1 MGRAPSRSEPISSV
15 ATASGFS
22 SPRNARD
29 STGWRGCCRSAPSWA
44 GSASSASWCIALC
57 QGAGLPGMRSY
68 PRSIP
73 GTPAGCRRSSR
84 SGGSEGVEYL
94 IASLLIFLALT
105 PVIAP
110 FLRTREETPP
120 QPGHAELQELLGEK
134 QTLYVAI
141 KELEFDHQAG
151 KLALEDYQQT
161 RRSYELRA
169 VALLEQIDQLDQ
181 GDASKGARSR
191 EEQR

>member
-1 MGRAPSRSEPISSV
+1 
-15 ATASGFS
+15 
-22 SPRNARD
+22 
-29 STGWRGCCRSAPSWA
+29 
-44 GSASSASWCIALC
+44 
-57 QGAGLPGMRSY
+57 
-68 PRSIP
+68 
-73 GTPAGCRRSSR
+73 
-84 SGGSEGVEYL
+84 VEYL
-94 IASLLIFLALT
+94 IAALLLFLALS

-110 FLRTREETPP
+110 FLRTRAEPPP

-169 VALLEQIDQLDQ
+169 VALMVQIDRLSE
-181 GDASKGARSR
+181 GSGTKDAGSR
-191 EEQR
+191 KEQS

>member
-1 MGRAPSRSEPISSV
+1 M
-15 ATASGFS
+15 
-22 SPRNARD
+22 
-29 STGWRGCCRSAPSWA
+29 
-44 GSASSASWCIALC
+44 
-57 QGAGLPGMRSY
+57 
-68 PRSIP
+68 
-73 GTPAGCRRSSR
+73 
-84 SGGSEGVEYL
+84 EYL
-94 IASLLIFLALT
+94 IAALLVFLALT

-181 GDASKGARSR
+181 GDASKDARSR
-191 EEQR
+191 EEQSQ

>member
-1 MGRAPSRSEPISSV
+1 M
-15 ATASGFS
+15 
-22 SPRNARD
+22 
-29 STGWRGCCRSAPSWA
+29 
-44 GSASSASWCIALC
+44 
-57 QGAGLPGMRSY
+57 
-68 PRSIP
+68 
-73 GTPAGCRRSSR
+73 
-84 SGGSEGVEYL
+84 EYL
-94 IASLLIFLALT
+94 IAALLLFLALA

-110 FLRTREETPP
+110 FLRAREDPPP

-169 VALLEQIDQLDQ
+169 VALMEQIDRLSE
-181 GDASKGARSR
+181 GSGTKDAGSR
-191 EEQR
+191 TE

>member
-1 MGRAPSRSEPISSV
+1 M
-15 ATASGFS
+15 
-22 SPRNARD
+22 
-29 STGWRGCCRSAPSWA
+29 
-44 GSASSASWCIALC
+44 
-57 QGAGLPGMRSY
+57 
-68 PRSIP
+68 
-73 GTPAGCRRSSR
+73 
-84 SGGSEGVEYL
+84 EYL
-94 IASLLIFLALT
+94 IASLLVFLALT

-110 FLRTREETPP
+110 FLRTREEPPP

-169 VALLEQIDQLDQ
+169 VALLEQIDRLGERQ
-181 GDASKGARSR
+181 ARKGAEGSR
-191 EEQR
+191 EQSG